1 MTLIQAF
8 KSAAAAFFGVQK
20 SESHEKDFESE
31 TPFPFILAGV
41 ILAIGLVLLLV
52 TIVNIVLW

>member
-1 MTLIQAF
+1 MSIVQAF

-20 SESHEKDFESE
+20 SENHKQDFESD
-31 TPFPFILAGV
+31 TPFPFLLAGV

-52 TIVNIVLW
+52 TIVQVVLA